1 MVVVLAVAIG
11 ITYLVLPK
19 SNSGNNNSEEKDA
32 PLAVA
37 SKTSA
42 FNKSFAEVLNSYYK
56 LTDILASG
64 DSTGI
69 SASALKLKTAVGN
82 IRFDQFKA
90 DTSVVQTAISLAQ
103 SIPGEIAGMNGEKT
117 MEQKKREFNMIS
129 SDLYSLIRVVK
140 YDGSIIYHMSCPT
153 AFADSTE
160 GDWLSPTNK
169 IVNPYLSKNDPAD
182 RNKILDCG
190 EVKDS
195 LHFSAPVSE

>member
-1 MVVVLAVAIG
+1 LVVVLAVAIG

-69 SASALKLKTAVGN
+69 SASA
-82 IRFDQFKA
+82 
-90 DTSVVQTAISLAQ
+90 
-103 SIPGEIAGMNGEKT
+103 
-117 MEQKKREFNMIS
+117 
-129 SDLYSLIRVVK
+129 
-140 YDGSIIYHMSCPT
+140 
-153 AFADSTE
+153 
-160 GDWLSPTNK
+160 
-169 IVNPYLSKNDPAD
+169 
-182 RNKILDCG
+182 
-190 EVKDS
+190 
-195 LHFSAPVSE
+195 